1 MNKVSN
7 HILLRV
13 YVLFGI
19 FILFSGLV
27 VVRIF
32 LIQIN
37 KDRWIKKEI
46 EEQVYFKK
54 VVADR
59 GNILAEDGTIMA
71 TSLPFYRI
79 ALDPTIIDTAK
90 WQNFDDSLMI
100 LAANLAN
107 HFSGEEKDTLMYF
120 DRVKSAMQRGDKHVY
135 LIRKKL
141 NFKELEMAK
150 TWPILRWGRYEG
162 GLVIEKFN
170 NERFYPFGDLAR
182 ITLGRLQDD
191 TLGIRGIE
199 HSFN

>member
-120 DRVKSAMQRGDKHVY
+120 DRVKSAMQR
-135 LIRKKL
+135 
-141 NFKELEMAK
+141 
-150 TWPILRWGRYEG
+150 
-162 GLVIEKFN
+162 
-170 NERFYPFGDLAR
+170 
-182 ITLGRLQDD
+182 
-191 TLGIRGIE
+191 
-199 HSFN
+199 